1 MNLLILPPSGGSY
14 NSLRPEAEIYI
25 GLAKAGYRVTIL
37 TNSNREYVPR
47 FIEHGIQV
55 IDCPPKRKLSW
66 STIRLIRQTIKQN
79 NIDTVYAT
87 NSRTIPNAA
96 FACIGTRVRLIVY
109 RGTTGGLYRSDPSSY
124 LSVLHPRVDGVICV
138 SHAVE
143 DYVRTRVWKRVIDNV
158 VTIYKG
164 HDLAWYN
171 QPETDLTQFGTSKK
185 NFNVACVANAR
196 PHKGLIYLIKAAG
209 ELADLKNLH
218 IILVGEKISR
228 EPYVSQIEKSG
239 MKERIHITGY
249 RNDAPE
255 IIAACDVLVLPSL
268 REGLP
273 RVILESLAY
282 GTPVITSANQGSMEI
297 IENNYNGLIVPLK
310 DFNEI
315 AEKIRK
321 LTTEPEL
328 LENLSSHSREILE
341 GKLSH
346 KNTVKHYIDY
356 FEASC
361 REPRGFLSRLRGN
374 FLHSPRQQVLNA
386 LHRLGFR

>member
-1 MNLLILPPSGGSY
+1 MNLLVLPPSGGSY
-14 NSLRPEAEIYI
+14 NSLRPESEIYI
-25 GLAKAGYRVTIL
+25 GLAKAGHKITIL
-37 TNSNREYVPR
+37 TNKHREYVSR
-47 FIEHGIQV
+47 FIEHGIQI

-79 NIDTVYAT
+79 NIDIVYAT

-96 FACIGTRVRLIVY
+96 FACIGTPAKLIVY
-109 RGTTGGLYRSDPSSY
+109 RGTTGGLYRRDPSSY

-143 DYVRTRVWKRVIDNV
+143 DYVRKRVWKRAIDNV

-171 QPETDLTQFGTSKK
+171 QPEADLTQFDTSKN

-196 PHKGLIYLIKAAG
+196 PHKGLIYVIKAAR
-209 ELADLKNLH
+209 ELADLKDLH

-239 MKERIHITGY
+239 MKDRIHITGY

-255 IIAACDVLVLPSL
+255 IIAACDVLVLPSI

-282 GTPVITSANQGSMEI
+282 GTPVITSANEGSMEI
-297 IENNYNGLIVPLK
+297 IEDEVNGYVVPLRDASGIAHRIRRLYNHPDILQK
-310 DFNEI
+310 LSANTRDKLKNE
-315 AEKIRK
+315 
-321 LTTEPEL
+321 
-328 LENLSSHSREILE
+328 LSSQTTIQ
-341 GKLSH
+341 
-346 KNTVKHYIDY
+346 KHIDY
-356 FEASC
+356 FES
-361 REPRGFLSRLRGN
+361 LLTKS
-374 FLHSPRQQVLNA
+374 
-386 LHRLGFR
+386 